1 MTLLPKALCIRLER
15 DEAGLARGK
24 AWSWGGMRHEADRGR
39 HRLARAAMTPAAVV
53 LGSLT
58 VPGMPEHVSR
68 ARAFVAGLADRT
80 ALGNGAADTAALLTS
95 ELVTNAML
103 HTDSGGSQGTVT
115 VVVIDGPGGLMV
127 EVIDDGAP
135 DRGPEVQGD
144 RYAAQG
150 HGLFLVE
157 QLASRWG
164 YLRDMAGTTVWFEL
178 DRDGADGGAA

>member
-1 MTLLPKALCIRLER
+1 
-15 DEAGLARGK
+15 
-24 AWSWGGMRHEADRGR
+24 MRHEPDLGR
-39 HRLARAAMTPAAVV
+39 RWPARAAMTPAAVV

-58 VPGMPEHVSR
+58 VPGRPEHVSR
-68 ARAFVAGLADRT
+68 ARAFVAGLAVETD
-80 ALGNGAADTAALLTS
+80 LGGDAADTAALLTS

-115 VVVIDGPGGLMV
+115 VVVIDEPDGLMV
-127 EVIDDGAP
+127 EVIDDGSP

-157 QLASRWG
+157 QLAAQWG
-164 YLRDMAGTTVWFEL
+164 YLRDAAGTTVWFRL
-178 DRDGADGGAA
+178 DRENAGAGTD

>member
-1 MTLLPKALCIRLER
+1 
-15 DEAGLARGK
+15 
-24 AWSWGGMRHEADRGR
+24 
-39 HRLARAAMTPAAVV
+39 MTPAAVV

-68 ARAFVAGLADRT
+68 TRAFVAGLADRT
-80 ALGNGAADTAALLTS
+80 ALEQDTVDTAALLTS

-103 HTDSGGSQGTVT
+103 HTSSGGSQGTVT
-115 VVVIDGPGGLMV
+115 VVVIDGQGGLMV
-127 EVIDDGAP
+127 EVIDDGSP

-144 RYAAQG
+144 RYASQG

-164 YLRDMAGTTVWFEL
+164 YLRDLAGTTVWFEL
-178 DRDGADGGAA
+178 DREVADDVA

>member
-1 MTLLPKALCIRLER
+1 
-15 DEAGLARGK
+15 
-24 AWSWGGMRHEADRGR
+24 MRHEADFGR
-39 HRLARAAMTPAAVV
+39 HRPARAAMTAAGVV

-58 VPGMPEHVSR
+58 VPGMPEQVSR

-80 ALGNGAADTAALLTS
+80 ALGGDAVDTAALLTS

-103 HTDSGGSQGTVT
+103 HTSSGGSQGEVT

-127 EVIDDGAP
+127 EVIDDGSP
-135 DRGPEVQGD
+135 HTGPEVQGD
-144 RYAAQG
+144 RYASQG

-164 YLRDMAGTTVWFEL
+164 YLRDAAGTTVWFEL
-178 DRDGADGGAA
+178 DREDDRS

>member
-1 MTLLPKALCIRLER
+1 MTLLPIALCNAWNTTKFVSNRSGAVMGRGLR
-15 DEAGLARGK
+15 YEANLGRGG
-24 AWSWGGMRHEADRGR
+24 AVPV
-39 HRLARAAMTPAAVV
+39 AMTPAAVV
-53 LGSLT
+53 LGSVT

-68 ARAFVAGLADRT
+68 TRAFVADLANRA
-80 ALGNGAADTAALLTS
+80 ALGPDMMETASLLTS

-103 HTDSGGSQGTVT
+103 HTSSGGSQGTVT

-127 EVIDDGAP
+127 EVIDDGSP

-164 YLRDMAGTTVWFEL
+164 FLRDGAGTTVWFEL
-178 DRDGADGGAA
+178 DGPGFDD